1 MSVHVCNLLVY
12 EPNRQRSRPGTAA
25 VEVVVAMID
34 NARERQL
41 RRRSSLC
48 ALVVFVVCRHGVK
61 PRLGLLAASIAPL
74 NIHKRGQTACQQLNN
89 SCQSLCNDHCNR
101 IPAVQVNPALLLKL
115 DLVMCHSK
123 PV

>member
-48 ALVVFVVCRHGVK
+48 AQRSGSVCRL
-61 PRLGLLAASIAPL
+61 PTWRQAASRPTRCQYSTIK
-74 NIHKRGQTACQQLNN
+74 HTQTWADGMPTAQQLVSKFMQRSLQSYPCRAGQPRTASEIG
-89 SCQSLCNDHCNR
+89 SCNVS
-101 IPAVQVNPALLLKL
+101 
-115 DLVMCHSK
+115 
-123 PV
+123 